1 MERYAVTYY
10 DRKARENKSEI
21 VEGISWIS
29 ALKFLLESKGVI
41 FHDNITDMLYF
52 NAIRTIQMFNESMTY
67 PIKIINVSELK
78 TKVTF

>member
-10 DRKARENKSEI
+10 DRKARKNKSEI

-52 NAIRTIQMFNESMTY
+52 NAIRTIQMFNESMTC